1 MLVKAIEH
9 AIVFSYRKKNRKLEN
24 DDDCFGSIIL
34 MCLIVI
40 VELWQS
46 NKRLKRMLEQDK
58 TKWRDCSMKTS
69 R

>member
-1 MLVKAIEH
+1 MMM
-9 AIVFSYRKKNRKLEN
+9 IVLS
-24 DDDCFGSIIL
+24 SIIL

-58 TKWRDCSMKTS
+58 AKMARLFDENRALEDKAFNVARHYELECD
-69 R
+69 

>member
-1 MLVKAIEH
+1 MTM
-9 AIVFSYRKKNRKLEN
+9 IVLS
-24 DDDCFGSIIL
+24 SIIL

-58 TKWRDCSMKTS
+58 AKMARLFDENIALENKAFNVARHYELECD
-69 R
+69 